1 MMSATNRQKLRTFL
15 ALSLVSVGL
24 WVGVATA
31 VAAPKPA
38 PLTAAERVRL
48 SAGELVVRSK
58 IERRGSLRLVGGTS
72 WQVIDAPPSV
82 VWQAVLD
89 TPHYHRM
96 LPRVERAKVVAK
108 GARQRTVFLEHAAG
122 PISASYFLKVR
133 TYPERWDVTFVLDDT
148 RPHSVR
154 AAWGFYSIRAY
165 GDGKTLLAY
174 GAMVDVGD
182 GVLAALARNKVQQWT
197 LRVPALIK
205 RFVENSGRWIY
216 R

>member
-1 MMSATNRQKLRTFL
+1 MVAPIRQHLRTLL
-15 ALSLVSVGL
+15 ALALVSVGL
-24 WVGVATA
+24 WVGVASVA
-31 VAAPKPA
+31 AAPKPA
-38 PLTAAERVRL
+38 PLSAAERVRL

-72 WQVIDAPPSV
+72 WQVIDAEPSV
-82 VWQAVLD
+82 VWRAVLD
-89 TPHYHRM
+89 TQYYHRM
-96 LPRVERAKVVAK
+96 LPRVEHAKVVSK
-108 GARQRTVFLEHAAG
+108 SARQRTVFLEHTAG

-182 GVLAALARNKVQQWT
+182 GVLAAIARNRVQHWT
-197 LRVPALIK
+197 LRVPAMIK
-205 RFVENSGRWIY
+205 RFVENSGRSIY

>member
-1 MMSATNRQKLRTFL
+1 MSEPNRPILRTVL
-15 ALSLVSVGL
+15 ALVLVSVGL
-24 WVGVATA
+24 WAWASSA
-31 VAAPKPA
+31 VAAPKAA
-38 PLTAAERVRL
+38 PLSVGERARL

-72 WQVIDAPPSV
+72 WQVIDAEPSV
-82 VWQAVLD
+82 VWRAVLD
-89 TPHYHRM
+89 TQHYPRM
-96 LPRVERAKVVAK
+96 LPRLERAKVVSK

-182 GVLAALARNKVQQWT
+182 GVLAAIARNKVQQWT